1 MQARVADRL
10 LGGLSVRVHYP
21 VAAGAP
27 AAAHAPA
34 RAAGAPVEAEAA
46 LPVVVFSHGLGGS
59 RLGYGFLG
67 RAWAEH
73 GYLSLHPSHRE
84 NVPFGAAEA
93 ERPSLSTLRAM
104 KEAIDDPRNWEA
116 RPRDVATVID
126 SLSGLQ
132 LPALAG
138 KLDASRIAVA
148 GHSYGAYTA
157 LLCAGAGIRL
167 DGATSDFRERRA
179 QAFIALSPP
188 GNGSR
193 GLEAASWAAI
203 TAPVL
208 CVTGTE
214 DRGFQGQPPEWRE
227 ESFRALPPPEKTLVV
242 VDGAEHFTFSG
253 GRPRLPA
260 DPAHLRDIVA
270 ATLWFLDR
278 HLKGDPRAF
287 PLLAGSRVERK

>member
-1 MQARVADRL
+1 MQARVADRV

-21 VAAGAP
+21 AAAG
-27 AAAHAPA
+27 
-34 RAAGAPVEAEAA
+34 AAGAPVEAA

-73 GYLSLHPSHRE
+73 GYVSLHPSHRE
-84 NVPFGAAEA
+84 NLPFGAAEA

-116 RPRDVATVID
+116 RPRDVAAAID
-126 SLSGLQ
+126 ALSGLQ

-193 GLEAASWAAI
+193 GLEAASWADI

-208 CVTGTE
+208 CVTGTH

-227 ESFRALPPPEKTLVV
+227 ESFRALPPPDKTLVV

-278 HLKGDPRAF
+278 HLKGDPRAL
-287 PLLAGSRVERK
+287 PVLAGSRVERK